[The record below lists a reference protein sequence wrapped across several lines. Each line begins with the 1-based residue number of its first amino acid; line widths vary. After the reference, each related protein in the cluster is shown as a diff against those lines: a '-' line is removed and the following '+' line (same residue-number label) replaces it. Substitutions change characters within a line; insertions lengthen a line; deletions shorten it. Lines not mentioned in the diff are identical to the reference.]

1 LDFIEEKSMKNIW
14 GSLRRSFLLRALLA
28 SAAILPVAVL
38 AQQYPSKPVRMVL
51 PYPPGSGTDV
61 LSRTVAQ
68 QLSVQIGQ
76 PVVVENR
83 PGATGA
89 IGIESVVRSVADGY
103 VLLFSPNSPITSSPH
118 LNPVN
123 FDVRKDLDP
132 VALVANGNFVL
143 VGHPSLPFR
152 TLGELI
158 KYAKRNPGKLT
169 FASGGSGSQSH
180 MNFQMVKTGA
190 GVDIVHVPYK
200 GGGPAAIDLLAG
212 HVQFLFE
219 SLPIMLP
226 HIRAGKL
233 RAFGVST
240 EQRNAFLPD
249 VPPIIETVKSFNI
262 EIANPWYGVFAPAG
276 TPDAVLRKLN
286 SELHKA
292 VQNPDLQRRL
302 PEGGFVA
309 APATTP
315 AEFRNFL
322 RANYEHVGKFIASQ
336 GIKAQ

>member
-1 LDFIEEKSMKNIW
+1 MKGVW
-14 GSLRRSFLLRALLA
+14 RGLRRPFLLRVLLA
-28 SAAILPVAVL
+28 FAALLPVAVL

-61 LSRTVAQ
+61 ISRIVAQ
-68 QLSVQIGQ
+68 QLSVQLGQ
-76 PVVVENR
+76 SVVVENR

-89 IGIESVVRSVADGY
+89 IGIESVVRSPADGY
-103 VLLFSPNSPITSSPH
+103 VLLFSPNSPITTSPH
-118 LNPVN
+118 LNPVP

-132 VALVANGNFVL
+132 VALVANGNFLL

-152 TLGELI
+152 TLGEMI
-158 KYAKRNPGKLT
+158 SYAKRNPAKLT

-190 GVDIVHVPYK
+190 GIDVLHIPYK
-200 GGGPAAIDLLAG
+200 GGGPAAIDVLAG
-212 HVQFLFE
+212 HVHFLFE

-240 EQRNAFLPD
+240 VQRNAFLPD

-262 EIANPWYGVFAPAG
+262 QIANPWYGVFAPAG

-292 VQNPDLQRRL
+292 FHDPELQRRL

-309 APATTP
+309 APNTTP
-315 AEFRNFL
+315 AEFRDFLLTNF
-322 RANYEHVGKFIASQ
+322 EQVGKFIASQ
-336 GIKAQ
+336 GIKGQ